1 MGFRKFA
8 VSRFL
13 LPTLG
18 RTATAIATIHFS
30 ATIGI
35 RRKHDKDEIFGIKV
49 VKTSK
54 KLRQEPLL
62 KDQLNLSSLRK
73 L

>member
-1 MGFRKFA
+1 MNW
-8 VSRFL
+8 
-13 LPTLG
+13 TLNP
-18 RTATAIATIHFS
+18 RATQIGGDV

-62 KDQLNLSSLRK
+62 KD
-73 L
+73 